1 MLLIS
6 NHARCRY
13 TERFPYATLTIEDAL
28 AATVPFGGQKTKT
41 PGRKTPN
48 EQLLL
53 NVEHKIVFAVSY
65 DGSTHDR
72 IVKTVLTLDQA
83 YASLAQ
89 GASNRA
95 WRKQSVAPAE
105 PVLEHKADGHAM
117 PKLAYTAETIQEL
130 QKLAAQDVV
139 TWEYVYPPA
148 KEVRRISREIRDTQ
162 GYPLRAIEA
171 HYWKEVGK
179 LIYEHNTKHRFVVK
193 DAEQIKTG

>member
-13 TERFPYATLTIEDAL
+13 TERFPYAPLTIEDAL
-28 AATVPFGGQKTKT
+28 AATVPFGGQKTT
-41 PGRKTPN
+41 T

-53 NVEHKIVFAVSY
+53 NVEHKIVFAVIY
-65 DGSTHDR
+65 DGATHDR

-89 GASNRA
+89 GVSGKA

-105 PVLEHKADGHAM
+105 PVLEKKADGHAM
-117 PKLAYTAETIQEL
+117 AKLAYTAETIQEL

-139 TWEYVYPPA
+139 KWEYIYPPV
-148 KEVRRISREIRDTQ
+148 KEVRSISREIRDTW

-179 LIYEHNTKHRFVVK
+179 LIYEHNTKHRFAVK

>member
-13 TERFPYATLTIEDAL
+13 TERFPYAPLTIEDAL
-28 AATVPFGGQKTKT
+28 AATVPFGGQKTT
-41 PGRKTPN
+41 T

-53 NVEHKIVFAVSY
+53 NVEHKIVFAITY
-65 DGSTHDR
+65 DGATHDR

-89 GASNRA
+89 GVSGKA

-105 PVLEHKADGHAM
+105 PVLEKKADGHAM
-117 PKLAYTAETIQEL
+117 AKLAYTAETIQEL
-130 QKLAAQDVV
+130 QKLAAKDVV
-139 TWEYVYPPA
+139 KWEYIYPPV
-148 KEVRRISREIRDTQ
+148 KEVRSISREIRDTW

>member
-13 TERFPYATLTIEDAL
+13 TERFPYAPLTIEDAL
-28 AATVPFGGQKTKT
+28 AATVPFGGQKTT
-41 PGRKTPN
+41 T

-53 NVEHKIVFAVSY
+53 NVEHKIVFAVIY
-65 DGSTHDR
+65 DGATHDR

-89 GASNRA
+89 GASGKA

-105 PVLEHKADGHAM
+105 PVLEKKADGHAM
-117 PKLAYTAETIQEL
+117 AKLAYTAETVQEL

-139 TWEYVYPPA
+139 KWEYIYPPV
-148 KEVRRISREIRDTQ
+148 KEVRSISREIRDTW
-162 GYPLRAIEA
+162 GYPLRAIET

-193 DAEQIKTG
+193 DVEQIKTG

>member
-13 TERFPYATLTIEDAL
+13 TERFPYAPLTIEDAL
-28 AATVPFGGQKTKT
+28 AATVPFGGQKTT
-41 PGRKTPN
+41 T

-53 NVEHKIVFAVSY
+53 NVEHKIVFAVIY
-65 DGSTHDR
+65 DGATHDR

-89 GASNRA
+89 GVSGKA

-105 PVLEHKADGHAM
+105 PVLEKKADGHAM
-117 PKLAYTAETIQEL
+117 AKLAYTAETVQEL

-139 TWEYVYPPA
+139 KWEYIYPPV
-148 KEVRRISREIRDTQ
+148 KEVRSISREIRDTW

-193 DAEQIKTG
+193 NAEQIKTG